1 MYNGSAIDGATSN
14 SLTLTNAAYSQ
25 GGVYSVVLADAYET
39 VTNSTTLSVVPV
51 AAWGYPG
58 QGQSSV
64 PPDLTNLIAVACGES
79 HGLALNA
86 NGTVTGWGNSLAAA
100 PLGLTNVIAIAA
112 GNDESLALLNDGT
125 VLAWGNNEY
134 GQTNVPAGLTD
145 VVAVAAGEWNCM
157 ALQSSGTVIAWGV
170 GTNTGG
176 YPNLGQSIVPANLS
190 NVVHIATGGL
200 NDLGLKNDGS
210 LVAWGDNSYGENNSP
225 LGLTNIDTIAVGR
238 GHCVALRTDGTVVAW
253 GYDFYGETNVPAG
266 LTNVAAVSA
275 NGFQT
280 LALVANGPPPLQVP
294 ISNLA
299 LAPTGFSLSLPT
311 QSGRVYRMEYKNSL
325 SDSNWT
331 ASPLAA
337 GNGGTLTFTD
347 SGATNSSQ
355 RFYRV
360 RKW

>member
-1 MYNGSAIDGATSN
+1 LYNGSAIDGATSN

-125 VLAWGNNEY
+125 VLAWGADSYGDGNVPIDLTNVVAIAAGDFHILALKSDGTIVAWGNNEY

-157 ALQSSGTVIAWGV
+157 ALQSSPSTSVI
-170 GTNTGG
+170 
-176 YPNLGQSIVPANLS
+176 
-190 NVVHIATGGL
+190 
-200 NDLGLKNDGS
+200 
-210 LVAWGDNSYGENNSP
+210 
-225 LGLTNIDTIAVGR
+225 
-238 GHCVALRTDGTVVAW
+238 
-253 GYDFYGETNVPAG
+253 
-266 LTNVAAVSA
+266 
-275 NGFQT
+275 
-280 LALVANGPPPLQVP
+280 
-294 ISNLA
+294 
-299 LAPTGFSLSLPT
+299 
-311 QSGRVYRMEYKNSL
+311 
-325 SDSNWT
+325 
-331 ASPLAA
+331 
-337 GNGGTLTFTD
+337 
-347 SGATNSSQ
+347 
-355 RFYRV
+355 
-360 RKW
+360 